1 MIEDIVE
8 IEQLLNR
15 YCHAVDRGTV
25 SDIMEVFHEDAV
37 LLVAAHTRGNGG
49 IRAESFKGKEAVR
62 GWYENYDKTARDRT
76 RSLRHT
82 ISTPMIHVDQ
92 NMATSVCYLDAD
104 GIDSDSGTA
113 FQVLGRYEDK
123 LIKDEGRWWIAERA
137 IIAEGNYSL
146 GEARES
152 L

>member
-37 LLVAAHTRGNGG
+37 LLPRYQSG
-49 IRAESFKGKEAVR
+49 ESFKGKEAVR
-62 GWYENYDKTARDRT
+62 GWYEKYDKTARDQT

-82 ISTPMIHVDQ
+82 ISTPMIQVDGNQ
-92 NMATSVCYLDAD
+92 ATSVCYLDPD
-104 GIDSDSGTA
+104 GIDSGSGRA

-123 LIKDEGRWWIAERA
+123 LIKDDRRWWIAERA
-137 IIAEGNYSL
+137 IVVEGNYAL

>member
-1 MIEDIVE
+1 MIEDIIE

-25 SDIMEVFHEDAV
+25 TDIMEVFHRDAV
-37 LLVAAHTRGNGG
+37 LLPRYQSE
-49 IRAESFKGKEAVR
+49 ESFKGKDAVR
-62 GWYENYDKTARDRT
+62 AWYENYDKTARDRT

-82 ISTPMIHVDQ
+82 ISTPMIQVDGNQ
-92 NMATSVCYLDAD
+92 ATSVCYLDAD

-113 FQVLGRYEDK
+113 FQMLGRYEDK
-123 LIKDEGRWWIAERA
+123 LIKDDGRWWIAERA
-137 IIAEGNYSL
+137 IFVEGNYQL
-146 GEARES
+146 GEALES

>member
-25 SDIMEVFHEDAV
+25 SDIMEVFHEDGV
-37 LLVAAHTRGNGG
+37 LLPRYQSE
-49 IRAESFKGKEAVR
+49 ESFKGKEAVR
-62 GWYENYDKTARDRT
+62 GWYEKYDKTARDQT

-82 ISTPMIHVDQ
+82 ISTPMIQVDGNQ
-92 NMATSVCYLDAD
+92 ATSVCYLDAD
-104 GIDSDSGTA
+104 GIDSGSGRA
-113 FQVLGRYEDK
+113 FQVLGRYEDR
-123 LIKDEGRWWIAERA
+123 LIKDDRRWWIAERA
-137 IIAEGNYSL
+137 IVVEGNYAL

>member
-25 SDIMEVFHEDAV
+25 SDIMEVFHDDAV
-37 LLVAAHTRGNGG
+37 LLPRYQSE
-49 IRAESFKGKEAVR
+49 ESFKGKEAVR
-62 GWYENYDKTARDRT
+62 GWYEKYDKTTRDQT

-82 ISTPMIHVDQ
+82 ISTPMIQVDGTV
-92 NMATSVCYLDAD
+92 ATSVCYLDAD
-104 GIDSDSGTA
+104 GIDSSSGIP

-123 LIKDEGRWWIAERA
+123 LIKEDGHWWIAERA
-137 IIAEGNYSL
+137 IIAQGSYQL
-146 GEARES
+146 GEARE
-152 L
+152 LP

>member
-1 MIEDIVE
+1 MIEDIIE

-25 SDIMEVFHEDAV
+25 SDIMEVFHRDARP
-37 LLVAAHTRGNGG
+37 VASLRERG
-49 IRAESFKGKEAVR
+49 SFKGKEAVR
-62 GWYENYDKTARDRT
+62 AWYERYDKAFRDRT

-82 ISTPMIHVDQ
+82 ISSPMIQVDGNQ
-92 NMATSVCYLDAD
+92 ATSVCYLDAD
-104 GIDSDSGTA
+104 RIDSDSGRA

-137 IIAEGNYSL
+137 IIVDGNYQL
-146 GEARES
+146 GEARKS

>member
-25 SDIMEVFHEDAV
+25 SDIMDVFHEDAV
-37 LLVAAHTRGNGG
+37 LLPRYQSE
-49 IRAESFKGKEAVR
+49 ESFKGKEAVR

-76 RSLRHT
+76 LSLRHT
-82 ISTPMIHVDQ
+82 ISTPMIHVEG
-92 NMATSVCYLDAD
+92 NRATSVCYLDAD
-104 GIDSDSGTA
+104 GIDSDSGRA
-113 FQVLGRYEDK
+113 FQVLGRFEDK

-137 IIAEGNYSL
+137 IIAEGTYSL
-146 GEARES
+146 GQGRES
-152 L
+152 S